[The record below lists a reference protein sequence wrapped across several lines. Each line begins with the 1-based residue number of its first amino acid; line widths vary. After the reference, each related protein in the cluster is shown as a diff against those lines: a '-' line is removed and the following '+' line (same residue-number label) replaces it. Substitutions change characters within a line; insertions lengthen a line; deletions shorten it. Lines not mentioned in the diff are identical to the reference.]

1 MRLSHPLLSM
11 PLAAVT
17 LHMASAQMVC
27 TTEGSP
33 GPASVLQCLGSVV
46 QCATT
51 LTDLKV
57 LSSCE
62 CSYRSLYTDMSAVDS
77 CYTSICGDSIPS
89 TSDIMSLSSKYCGDG
104 GAAAT
109 TTGTDTGSG
118 SQASATASV
127 ASATSSAGAG
137 AAARQKGLSQE
148 VFVVAV
154 VGLVGGAMV

>member
-1 MRLSHPLLSM
+1 MSALRSGNHNQAMELPL
-11 PLAAVT
+11 T
-17 LHMASAQMVC
+17 LW
-27 TTEGSP
+27 
-33 GPASVLQCLGSVV
+33 
-46 QCATT
+46 
-51 LTDLKV
+51 
-57 LSSCE
+57 
-62 CSYRSLYTDMSAVDS
+62 RSLYTDMSAVFDS

-109 TTGTDTGSG
+109 TTGTETGSG

-137 AAARQKGLSQE
+137 GRAGQKGLSQE

>member
-1 MRLSHPLLSM
+1 MRLSHPLLSV

-62 CSYRSLYTDMSAVDS
+62 CSYVRAALS

-137 AAARQKGLSQE
+137 AAAGQKGLSQE